1 MTVSRYVGF
10 GATIPGSQVAIPD
23 NYHRNHIRATMGEGK
38 PVFKAVTA
46 AIMQKQGVDLG
57 WVTLQGT
64 VAPDAEL
71 VMLAKVL
78 GTRWHLPL
86 QVVDVYETELSGTVI
101 AGFSYA
107 TRPGH
112 MLRGEERF
120 CAEWDLQSNRV
131 TYEIFSFSQP
141 DRFLARVGWPYIVSL
156 QKSFLNASVNAIQQA
171 IR

>member
-1 MTVSRYVGF
+1 MTVSGYVGF

-23 NYHRNHIRATMGEGK
+23 NYHRNHIRAAMGEGE
-38 PVFKAVTA
+38 PVFKAVAA
-46 AIMQKQGVDLG
+46 AILRKQGVDLG
-57 WVTLQGT
+57 WVTLQGA

-86 QVVDVYETELSGTVI
+86 QVVDVYEMELSGSLI

-107 TRPGH
+107 TRHGH

-120 CAEWDLQSNRV
+120 CAEWDLQSNQV

-141 DRFLARVGWPYIVSL
+141 DRLLAKIGWRYIVHL
-156 QKSFLNASVNAIQQA
+156 QKSFLSASVSAIQQA